1 VSIKTINFTKA
12 RENLNAVLDGVV
24 QDMSYTVITRR
35 DKPAAV
41 VMSLD
46 YFNSMME
53 TMHLLSTPANA
64 AHLAKSIIQHQQ
76 GMVEEHDLLDA

>member
-1 VSIKTINFTKA
+1 MKTINFTKA
-12 RENLNAVLDGVV
+12 RDNLNAVLDAVSE
-24 QDMSYTVITRR
+24 DADYTVITRR

-53 TMHLLSTPANA
+53 TIHLLSTPANA
-64 AHLAKSIIQHQQ
+64 SHLAKSIAQHKQ
-76 GMVEEHDLLDA
+76 GMTTAHDLLDA